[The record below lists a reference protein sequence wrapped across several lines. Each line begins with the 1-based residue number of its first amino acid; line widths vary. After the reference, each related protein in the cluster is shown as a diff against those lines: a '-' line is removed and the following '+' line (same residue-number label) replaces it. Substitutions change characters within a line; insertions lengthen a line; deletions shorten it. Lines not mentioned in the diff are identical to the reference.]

1 MKTLA
6 TIPVWVLLQF
16 RQYDYGY
23 NPPSS
28 SGGSSFIWLLFF
40 LITVILIVRYI
51 AKARQNLEH
60 SHWSTLVDNCKLS
73 TQAFYQRLGEELE
86 SKEIEGLSHST
97 VELYTGS
104 VLSEQRLYLRVQWNE
119 YVYDCCCAPYGT
131 GTFFSWWLYP
141 QVQSTERLLVSI
153 PWVGVPLAKLM
164 YPSTYYKR
172 DTATMFMTYT
182 HNCVLAVI
190 DEMTTDTGYRIP
202 DNQRIP
208 TISEALKR

>member
-1 MKTLA
+1 MKTLIVVPL
-6 TIPVWVLLQF
+6 TVLLQ
-16 RQYDYGY
+16 
-23 NPPSS
+23 
-28 SGGSSFIWLLFF
+28 SGFGSTLWF
-40 LITVILIVRYI
+40 LIILIIVVFALRHL

-60 SHWSTLVDNCKLS
+60 SHWSTLVDNCKVS
-73 TQAFYQRLGEELE
+73 TQAFYQRLGEELDT
-86 SKEIEGLSHST
+86 KDIKGLYYSN

-119 YVYDCCCAPYGT
+119 YVYDCCCAPYGK

-141 QVQSTERLLVSI
+141 EVQGTERLLVSI
-153 PWVGVPLAKLM
+153 PWVGVPLAKLL
-164 YPSTYYKR
+164 YPTTYYKR

-202 DNQRIP
+202 DNQRMP